1 MSNIELPNKTALFF
15 YSVCKYMYL
24 CTVGNFWSHQLSWS
38 RPVRT
43 LMERSKLLIDILL
56 NAFVISSLLS
66 FFTQKELSEKQA
78 SDRLMFCISHP
89 ILYFSFLVSVSLYR
103 TKIIAIVEQLSLT
116 LKAVYNDEATER
128 QMLGRAKLF
137 GVIYS
142 VYVSMV
148 FVTFGI
154 DGIFQVASK
163 GQPFVT
169 VVPVWPGTTDP
180 SAAASVARGI
190 LYLLWALFLVRTSAI
205 YLLVLLLTIC
215 LSHQYTNLQAYFRDL
230 NQIFESNLGQK
241 AKEAKYERDLK
252 IGIRLH
258 AETLW
263 CTQEVKKAFKILFS
277 GQILLSISVLV
288 LLMLQMMQMSSRSVA
303 GVLAVLLLASSVLF
317 ITGMFMWNAGDIT
330 VEAALVPAAMYSSGW
345 QHCRGSARHRVR
357 RTLAAAIRQGQVPV
371 VIKVLGVIDL
381 SYSSYLTIVKTSYSV
396 FSVLY

>member
-15 YSVCKYMYL
+15 YLVCKYMYL

-43 LMERSKLLIDILL
+43 LMDRSKLLIDLLL

-66 FFTQKELSEKQA
+66 FFTQKELTEKQA

-103 TKIIAIVEQLSLT
+103 AKIIAIVEQLSLT

-154 DGIFQVASK
+154 DG
-163 GQPFVT
+163 QPFVT

-180 SAAASVARGI
+180 SAAAGVARGI
-190 LYLLWALFLVRTSAI
+190 LYLLWGLFLVRTSAI

-263 CTQEVKKAFKILFS
+263 CTQEAKKAFKILFS

-345 QHCRGSARHRVR
+345 QHCRGGARHRVR